1 MKPLQLDEH
10 APWKERF
17 RAPQVLSARLARRNP
32 GRGLALSNLSGLYQ
46 LYRWDPAS
54 NALSQLTHRPD
65 GTLSHYFAPDG
76 RYVYYLDDHQGNE
89 IGHMV
94 RIPYEGGPE
103 EDLTPDLPP
112 FSPAGFALSLGG
124 NALGFMAGTP
134 AGFHL
139 YYLPLDEASRPGTAR
154 LLYHSPRLL
163 FGPTLSYNGEIA
175 VLASTERTGRP
186 DFALVAIDTTTGE
199 QLGELW
205 DGEGNSLTPIM
216 FSPRPG
222 DMRLLARSNRTG
234 QEQLLLWHPRTGER
248 TDLIFEGLT
257 ASATAADWSDDGRR
271 ILFYTFEQAVQ
282 QMYVYDLVAATLTR
296 LNHPAGAISAPYF
309 APGGEIMAHL
319 QDATQNTRLVAL
331 DERTGE
337 QKRVVLQ
344 ASQAPPGRAWQS
356 ITFPAVDGQ
365 AIHGWLA
372 LPEGSGP
379 FPTIIDMIGGP
390 GGVQGNTFSPQAQ
403 AWLDHGFAWLSVNYR
418 GCATFGREFETKI
431 YGDVGHWEVED
442 IVAARAWLVAQG
454 HAIPNQVLLTGW
466 SYGGYLTLMSL
477 SKYPDLW
484 AGGMAGIAIADW
496 RVQYEDSAEMLRGFQ
511 VALLGGT
518 PESAP
523 EQYAA
528 SSPITFAAQVQAP
541 LIVIQGRNDSR
552 TPARPMVLYEEK
564 MRALGKDITVHW
576 FETGHLGGFADAE
589 LGIAHQEHFLRF
601 AYRVLG

>member
-222 DMRLLARSNRTG
+222 TCAC
-234 QEQLLLWHPRTGER
+234 WP
-248 TDLIFEGLT
+248 
-257 ASATAADWSDDGRR
+257 AATA
-271 ILFYTFEQAVQ
+271 
-282 QMYVYDLVAATLTR
+282 
-296 LNHPAGAISAPYF
+296 PARNSSCCGI
-309 APGGEIMAHL
+309 
-319 QDATQNTRLVAL
+319 R
-331 DERTGE
+331 
-337 QKRVVLQ
+337 
-344 ASQAPPGRAWQS
+344 
-356 ITFPAVDGQ
+356 
-365 AIHGWLA
+365 
-372 LPEGSGP
+372 
-379 FPTIIDMIGGP
+379 
-390 GGVQGNTFSPQAQ
+390 
-403 AWLDHGFAWLSVNYR
+403 
-418 GCATFGREFETKI
+418 
-431 YGDVGHWEVED
+431 
-442 IVAARAWLVAQG
+442 ARANE
-454 HAIPNQVLLTGW
+454 PT
-466 SYGGYLTLMSL
+466 
-477 SKYPDLW
+477 
-484 AGGMAGIAIADW
+484 
-496 RVQYEDSAEMLRGFQ
+496 
-511 VALLGGT
+511 
-518 PESAP
+518 
-523 EQYAA
+523 
-528 SSPITFAAQVQAP
+528 
-541 LIVIQGRNDSR
+541 
-552 TPARPMVLYEEK
+552 
-564 MRALGKDITVHW
+564 
-576 FETGHLGGFADAE
+576 
-589 LGIAHQEHFLRF
+589 
-601 AYRVLG
+601 